1 MEKEK
6 YFCKHKFQIQKLMI
20 AEVYDKNLLIKSH
33 VIIIYPSYECVMSR
47 VLRISKLVNAATYQ
61 DRAHIY
67 HTGLPPKEQLHGKNC
82 PVFYAWIDG
91 QGDTNTL
98 NYDVHLRT
106 IGFDQAHNLHFFQID
121 CRLENRF
128 KSMLNWNVKFQ
139 SGCSYGT
146 QQLLHL

>member
-1 MEKEK
+1 MEIET

-33 VIIIYPSYECVMSR
+33 MIIIYPSYECVMSR
-47 VLRISKLVNAATYQ
+47 VLCISKLVNAATYQ
-61 DRAHIY
+61 DRAH
-67 HTGLPPKEQLHGKNC
+67 TTQGCRPRTTAWKNC
-82 PVFYAWIDG
+82 PVFYAWIDD

-106 IGFDQAHNLHFFQID
+106 IGFGRAHNLHFFQID

>member
-1 MEKEK
+1 MSVQCQECCA
-6 YFCKHKFQIQKLMI
+6 FL
-20 AEVYDKNLLIKSH
+20 NLSML
-33 VIIIYPSYECVMSR
+33 
-47 VLRISKLVNAATYQ
+47 LRTRIE
-61 DRAHIY
+61 HI
-67 HTGLPPKEQLHGKNC
+67 PHGCRPRTTAWKNC
-82 PVFYAWIDG
+82 PVFYAWIDD

-106 IGFDQAHNLHFFQID
+106 IGFGRAHNLDFFQID
-121 CRLENRF
+121 CRQENPF